1 MDKKISNSFLER
13 LKGLGVKIGTEL
25 VSSPKEIKIKFSI
38 KDVISGYEKTTQF
51 GTAFIA
57 EKIYPKGS
65 FHGKVNLLETNDLDL
80 IFKWA
85 KASSI
90 SSPNIENLLF
100 LDTETS
106 SLVGGAGTFAFMI
119 GLGYFTNDSFKV
131 VQIFLEDPNQE
142 PAFLY
147 ALDEFAAGFDTLVT
161 FNGKSF
167 DIPVLKTR
175 YYLYQYPNPFEI
187 YNHIDLLHLA
197 RRIWK
202 NRLTSCRLG
211 DLENEILNFKRAE
224 DEIPGWLVP
233 QIYHDYLFSR
243 DARPLAGVF
252 YHNQND
258 IISMAAL
265 MNELSLM
272 LVNPYNISN
281 QSDLISIGKLFED
294 LSLNSTAQ
302 QIYNYC
308 TRLNLTNDR
317 EIELL
322 LRAAKLHSRM
332 DRWDEAIE
340 YWSKAADIGSVKAC
354 IEISKVY
361 EHQKKDLVTALISAQ
376 RGMNYMAQL
385 PQKTS
390 GINNIYELENRIS
403 RIQGKIN
410 SKKKDIQSG
419 KI

>member
-1 MDKKISNSFLER
+1 MNQKISNSFLER
-13 LKGLGVKIGTEL
+13 LKGLGVQIGTEL
-25 VSSPKEIKIKFSI
+25 VSSPKKEKINFSI
-38 KDVISGYEKTTQF
+38 RDVIKGYEKTTQF
-51 GTAFIA
+51 GPAFIA

-65 FHGKVNLLETNDLDL
+65 IHGKVNLLNTNDLDL
-80 IFKWA
+80 IYKWA
-85 KASSI
+85 NASSNP
-90 SSPNIENLLF
+90 SPNIGSVLF

-106 SLVGGAGTFAFMI
+106 SLAGGAGTFAFMI

-147 ALDEFAAGFDTLVT
+147 ALEELAAKFDTLVT

-175 YYLYQYPNPFEI
+175 YFMYQYPNPFDS

-202 NRLTSCRLG
+202 NRLASCRLA
-211 DLENEILNFKRAE
+211 DLENEILNFERSQE
-224 DEIPGWLVP
+224 EIPGWLVP
-233 QIYHDYLFSR
+233 QIYHDYLFSG

-258 IISMAAL
+258 IVSMAAL
-265 MNELSLM
+265 MNEISLM
-272 LVNPYNISN
+272 LINPYNVRN
-281 QSDLISIGKLFED
+281 QTDLVSIGKLFED

-308 TRLNLTNDR
+308 TQFNLTGDQ

-322 LRAAKLHSRM
+322 LRAAKLHTRM
-332 DRWDEAIE
+332 DGWDQAIV
-340 YWSKAADIGSVKAC
+340 YWSKAADIGSVEAC

-361 EHQKKDLVTALISAQ
+361 EHRKKDLRLALFSAQ
-376 RGMNYMAQL
+376 RGMNYISQL
-385 PQKTS
+385 PQKA
-390 GINNIYELENRIS
+390 GNINNMVDLNKRIA
-403 RIQGKIN
+403 RIQSKIN
-410 SKKKDIQSG
+410 SKKKE
-419 KI
+419 